1 MPKILIVLII
11 PGLIVFAGILWFV
24 YDRDAFWHRVAGS
37 PDQGQT
43 DFANLQKAPKPN
55 EALACPAPD
64 LADICPLREP
74 DITTRAYDLTS
85 SELAARLVDILDTN
99 PQLVR
104 VDDGTSPHT
113 LRFVRR
119 TVWMR
124 FPDTFSVEII
134 PLANNKA
141 TLAIH
146 GKALVGH
153 SDMGNN
159 LNLIKRVLG
168 ELSGFETAR

>member
-1 MPKILIVLII
+1 MSKILIVLMLAGLVLI
-11 PGLIVFAGILWFV
+11 PVLLWFV
-24 YDRDAFWHRVAGS
+24 YDRDAFWQSLAGN

-43 DFANLQKAPKPN
+43 DFAALQKARKPN
-55 EALACPAPD
+55 EALACPVHD
-64 LADICPLREP
+64 LADICPMREP
-74 DITTRAYDLTS
+74 DIRTPSYDLTP
-85 SELAARLVDILDTN
+85 SELAAKLIAVFSSN
-99 PQLVR
+99 PQVVR
-104 VDDGTSPHT
+104 VDDGTSPLK

-119 TVWMR
+119 TAWMR

-159 LNLIKRVLG
+159 LNLVKQALDQ
-168 ELSGFETAR
+168 LSGFESAR

>member
-1 MPKILIVLII
+1 MPKIQIMLMLASLVLIT
-11 PGLIVFAGILWFV
+11 GLLWFV
-24 YDRDAFWHRVAGS
+24 YDRDAFWHRLAGN

-43 DFANLQKAPKPN
+43 DFATLQKAPKPN
-55 EALACPAPD
+55 EALACPASE

-74 DITTRAYDLTS
+74 DITTRVYDLPS

-134 PLANNKA
+134 ALANNKA

-159 LNLIKRVLG
+159 LKLVKQVLG
-168 ELSGFETAR
+168 QLSGFEAAR